1 MKITPPADDYGLQKL
16 RQADSNKSVKE
27 TSELSAYPRIPADN
41 EPREPQQHPLSERR
55 KQRRRKRE
63 RRLVKKETLLDTRS
77 SHERRTHS
85 RRQQNRPDSDNEADN
100 TPSTGIDNFI

>member
-27 TSELSAYPRIPADN
+27 TGELSPYPRIPADN
-41 EPREPQQHPLSERR
+41 ESREPQQHPLTERR

-77 SHERRTHS
+77 SHERRTNH
-85 RRQQNRPDSDNEADN
+85 RRQQSVEDAGNEVE
-100 TPSTGIDNFI
+100 TGTSTGIDRLV